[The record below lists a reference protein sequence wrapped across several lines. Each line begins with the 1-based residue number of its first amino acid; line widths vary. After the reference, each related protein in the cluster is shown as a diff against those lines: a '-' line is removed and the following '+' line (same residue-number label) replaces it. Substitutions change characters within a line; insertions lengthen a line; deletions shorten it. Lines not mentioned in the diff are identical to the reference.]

1 MTFSPGTLQS
11 EHMSIKNLLGIQVV
25 EKFEKYLWMP
35 AVVGRSK
42 IEVFGF
48 LKDRVWDRIRRW
60 KDFSMA
66 GREVLIK
73 AVLQAIPTYVM
84 IYFLVVYFT
93 Q

>member
-1 MTFSPGTLQS
+1 
-11 EHMSIKNLLGIQVV
+11 MSIKNLLGIQVV